1 MRLIVVDASHWKSKL
16 DLFEGMLAALGA
28 PAWHGRSVN
37 ALIDSII
44 YGGINS
50 SEPPFKLRVT
60 GTSNLSP
67 EVKDILVYAI
77 STLREEAEL
86 RKTKIEF
93 EISN

>member
-1 MRLIVVDASHWKSKL
+1 MRLIEVDASQWKRKL
-16 DLFEGMLAALGA
+16 DFFEGMLAALGA

-37 ALIDSII
+37 ALVDSVI

-50 SEPPFKLRVT
+50 CEPPFKLRVT

-67 EVKDILVYAI
+67 EVRDILAYAI
-77 STLREEAEL
+77 SFLREEAEL
-86 RKTKIEF
+86 KNTKIEF